1 MIPLPWRELPHGP
14 GYVFVDRVA
23 EIKPGT
29 GARGFKLVTAAE
41 PVLAGHLPEDPEF
54 PAVLL
59 LEALAQLGG
68 LAWLGE
74 KRGQG
79 AFLAGITTAQFGRRA
94 VPGDVIEL
102 EVRLVKILGDIA
114 RVQGLANVA
123 GEEVVH
129 AELTLARGWPG

>member
-1 MIPLPWRELPHGP
+1 VIPLPWRELPHGP

-23 EIKPGT
+23 EITPKRA
-29 GARGFKLVTAAE
+29 ARGFKLVTAAE
-41 PVLAGHLPEDPEF
+41 PVLAGHLPEEPIF

-74 KRGQG
+74 RTGEG
-79 AFLAGITTAQFGRRA
+79 AFLAGITTAQFGRHA
-94 VPGDVIEL
+94 VPGDVVEL

-114 RVQGLANVA
+114 RVQGLASVA
-123 GEEVVH
+123 GEEVVR